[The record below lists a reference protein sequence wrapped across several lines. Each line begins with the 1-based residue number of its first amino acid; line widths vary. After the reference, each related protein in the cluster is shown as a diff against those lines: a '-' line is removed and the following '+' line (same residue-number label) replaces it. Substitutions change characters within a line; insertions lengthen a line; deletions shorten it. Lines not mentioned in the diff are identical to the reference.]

1 MSPEES
7 AMLRD
12 SGETWR
18 RHAILESV
26 VGSAILSVAIM
37 CAARGET
44 WHATFAALVLW
55 RDALRL
61 LLSHTVRG
69 RQWMRQAAKRTETR
83 SPAQHWPSPI
93 ATKGE

>member
-44 WHATFAALVLW
+44 WHATFAALVSGATLSAA
-55 RDALRL
+55 AL
-61 LLSHTVRG
+61 TYVRG